1 MVALGGGFGAGPED
15 GALYNA
21 DNDSQDDIQRMDDE
35 AAHYNVDDDE
45 VERVGADDAFRESEV
60 VRATQQSEPESLPG
74 NDDDQT
80 EELFNNELEE
90 KLRSMQTLKM

>member
-1 MVALGGGFGAGPED
+1 MVALGGVFGSGPED

-21 DNDSQDDIQRMDDE
+21 EIDSQDDIQRMDDE